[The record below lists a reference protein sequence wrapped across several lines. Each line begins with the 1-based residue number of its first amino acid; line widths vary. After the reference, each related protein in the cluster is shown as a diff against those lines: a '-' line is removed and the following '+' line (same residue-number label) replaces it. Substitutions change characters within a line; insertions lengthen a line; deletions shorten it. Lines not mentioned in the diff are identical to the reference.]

1 MNGQMIE
8 RMNERMNERTKG
20 NKQGSEGRYFVEI
33 ERMLNI
39 HRFIRISLYLKESFQ
54 KLSEKD
60 CQNLSAFSLG
70 D

>member
-8 RMNERMNERTKG
+8 RMNEQNDERTKG
-20 NKQGSEGRYFVEI
+20 NKQASKAHYFVEI
-33 ERMLNI
+33 ERTLNI